1 MANAVIYAR
10 YSSHSQRDES
20 IEDQVRVCREAAARA
35 GDAVIHVYADR
46 ATTGTTTAGRAAFA
60 EMLSD
65 SERRS
70 FSRVWVY
77 KLDRFARN
85 RYDAATCRSRLKRN
99 GVEVVSAT
107 EGINDGPEGIILESV
122 LEGMAEYYS
131 ANLSQNVK
139 RGMHGN
145 ALRCM
150 HNGVTVYGY
159 DHGPDG
165 RFVVNED
172 EAAVVRRVFE
182 EYDSGMGMP
191 EIADGLAAR
200 RTRRGGPF
208 RVQTVSSMLRNEK
221 YKGVYS
227 FKDVRVEGGVPAI
240 VDAELFDRV
249 QRRLGSRSRQRGT
262 VDRMSYMLTGKLVD
276 VDGNRYRGRSGH
288 GKNGRKYSYYEC
300 PETGHTI
307 PKGHI
312 EGVVA
317 EAVAAYMDSDEMAE
331 RVADMVM
338 REQEEALAADVE
350 AMDALRARI
359 ERNESDQQKV
369 IGLIIEEGETDA
381 LRARLRQ
388 LEQDRLEDK
397 AELDEMELGTP
408 VFDRDH
414 VLFWIHEV
422 IGKGSPEAAIPFAS
436 RVVIDREDES
446 VRIEFVLG
454 DGRTPPASSANG
466 VRMSLDWLGQKD
478 SNPHHRHQK
487 PVS

>member
-20 IEDQVRVCREAAARA
+20 IEDQVRVCRDAAARE
-35 GDAVIHVYADR
+35 GDTVIHVYADR

-65 SERRS
+65 SERGA

-85 RYDAATCRSRLKRN
+85 RYDAATCRSRLKKN
-99 GVEVVSAT
+99 GVEVASAT
-107 EGINDGPEGIILESV
+107 EGIQEGPEGIILESV

-150 HNGVTVYGY
+150 HNGVRVFGY
-159 DHGPDG
+159 SHGPDG
-165 RFVVNED
+165 RFVIDED
-172 EAAVVRRVFE
+172 EAEAVRTAFGM
-182 EYDSGMGMP
+182 YDAGASMP
-191 EIADGLAAR
+191 EIVQALSR
-200 RTRRGGPF
+200 WRTTAGNPIRM
-208 RVQTVSSMLRNEK
+208 QTVSSMLRNEK

-227 FKDVRVEGGVPAI
+227 FKDVRVEDGMPAI
-240 VDAELFDRV
+240 VDADLFDRV
-249 QRRLGSRSRQRGT
+249 QERLGSRSRQRGT

-288 GKNGRKYSYYEC
+288 GKSGRKYSYYEC

-307 PKGHI
+307 PKDRI

-317 EAVAAYMDSDEMAE
+317 EAVAAYMRSDELAE
-331 RVADMVM
+331 KVADMVM
-338 REQEEALAADVE
+338 REQEEAIADDVE

-359 ERNESDQQKV
+359 ARNESDQQKV
-369 IGLIIEEGETDA
+369 IGLIIEEGESDA
-381 LRARLRQ
+381 LRARLRE
-388 LEQDRLEDK
+388 LEQDRIEDK
-397 AELDEMELGTP
+397 AELEEMERGVP

-422 IGKGSPEAAIPFAS
+422 IGKGDPAAAIPFAS
-436 RVVIDREDES
+436 RVIVDREHEG
-446 VRIEFVLG
+446 VRIEFLV
-454 DGRTPPASSANG
+454 DDERTPPASCANG
-466 VRMSLDWLGQKD
+466 VRMGLRWLGQKD